1 MVKSEYWKDGWI
13 WLEPPRFEAL
23 GEGWYVLAS
32 DVAVEAIR
40 RAFPDAQTHLWVE
53 RHSHGEKPYEGSWHL
68 RRPFGVQTMRLA
80 ERSKASNEQAESGHE
95 ADKITGERTGDI
107 H

>member
-1 MVKSEYWKDGWI
+1 MDVCHTNPFEWLDSEGHLMVKSVYWKDGWI

-40 RAFPDAQTHLWVE
+40 KAFPHAQTHLWVE
-53 RHSHGEKPYEGSWHL
+53 RHSHGDKPYEGSWHL
-68 RRPFGVQTMRLA
+68 QRPL
-80 ERSKASNEQAESGHE
+80 
-95 ADKITGERTGDI
+95 
-107 H
+107 